1 MPASISAAI
10 SRTAGR
16 AGLAGA
22 FAVAMLAASGGARA
36 EDPIVGTWVGNLSQA
51 DQEPFETRVTFVS
64 PKGGVSRYPG
74 FPCGGVLS
82 GDRKGDAYEY
92 EESISWGGVDELDP
106 GCISGTVRATIDGD
120 KMNLSW
126 SGTHNGQEYQAS
138 GELKRVRKGK
148 R

>member
-1 MPASISAAI
+1 MPSFILAAI
-10 SRTAGR
+10 SRNAAR
-16 AGLAGA
+16 AGLAVA
-22 FAVAMLAASGGARA
+22 FAVATLVSSSSARA

-126 SGTHNGQEYQAS
+126 SGTLNGQEYQAS